1 MAMWKRWTRKRQE
14 DDDDVADE
22 LRSHLS
28 IQAAEQSA
36 RGAGAQEA
44 AAHARRELG
53 NTTRIRE
60 EIYEQARWTPL
71 ESFVADV
78 RFGARL
84 ALKTPVWSA
93 AVIGSLTFGIAL
105 ATKAF
110 SLFYSLLLKPLPYRE
125 PEELVTIWTLAPKT
139 NYPRLNASPAN
150 WRDWRES
157 NRVFTDIGIVKSSY
171 NYNLAAGGEPERIR
185 GARISANM
193 LSVLR
198 VRPFLGRAFTPAE
211 VDRDAPLALIGFGL
225 WTRRFG
231 SDPSVVGRK
240 IDLNG
245 RPVEVIGIMPEG
257 FAFPSRDF
265 ELWAPAYIE
274 PAVFE
279 ARVDNDYQAIARLKP
294 GITMA
299 RAQSELSVITRRISA
314 AHPALEIWLGRQD
327 VLIEPLLAT
336 TSEEARR
343 PLTVVLMS
351 VMALLAIACLNA
363 GVLLSLRAS
372 SRARELALR
381 SALGAR
387 TGRLVSQLFGE
398 IVPLAFAASLG
409 AVLLSFLLVRLAA
422 SYLPINFPRI
432 EQVGVHE
439 PVLLFSLA
447 VCLSVLLLVG
457 LVPGMQIAR
466 QNQSA
471 ALGGNSRSV
480 TGGSRMRR
488 VLMVAQ
494 VALSLT
500 LLLADGLLLR
510 SLANL
515 FEVHPGF
522 STEKVLTAH
531 FVVSRARYKD
541 DAQASAYLD
550 SLVRRVRNIPG
561 VTAAG
566 IVNRL
571 PFSGTAQTGPIE
583 FASRAEAGPI
593 DTDWRSATPGYFEA
607 IGIPLLRGRLFNAND
622 TGTSLRCGLIDEQ
635 LALRMFGS
643 VDAVGQRFRM
653 AAGSF
658 HGEWTTVVGIVGHI
672 HNDGPGADP
681 RPQIYLPETQRMQD
695 RAALVL
701 STSGEPMT
709 FANRVK
715 QAIYE
720 ENPGQALYDV
730 KSMRQW
736 LKDNL
741 QSRST
746 VSFLLGVFACGSL
759 ALACLG
765 LYAVLADS
773 ARQRTREFGIRLA
786 LGATQS
792 RIASLLL
799 REAGTILLAGSVAG
813 LALASL
819 SVRPLRSFLFGVTEF
834 DGVTLLTVPLI
845 LAVTALAA
853 AFKPALSAA
862 RTDPS
867 EALRTE

>member
-71 ESFVADV
+71 EFFVADA

-105 ATKAF
+105 ATTAF
-110 SLFYSLLLKPLPYRE
+110 SLFYSLLLRPLPYPE

-185 GARISANM
+185 GASISANM

-198 VRPFLGRAFTPAE
+198 VRPFLGRTFTPAE

-245 RPVEVIGIMPEG
+245 RQVEVIGIMPEG

-314 AHPALEIWLGRQD
+314 AHPVLEIWLGRQD

-387 TGRLVSQLFGE
+387 TVRLVSQLFGE
-398 IVPLAFAASLG
+398 IVPLAFAASAG

-432 EQVGVHE
+432 EQVGVHG

-447 VCLSVLLLVG
+447 VSLSVLLLVG

-593 DTDWRSATPGYFEA
+593 DTDWRSATPGISKPSAF
-607 IGIPLLRGRLFNAND
+607 L
-622 TGTSLRCGLIDEQ
+622 C
-635 LALRMFGS
+635 S
-643 VDAVGQRFRM
+643 VDACSMRTTQALRC
-653 AAGSF
+653 AAASSTSNSPF
-658 HGEWTTVVGIVGHI
+658 ACSAASTPSANVSEWLPVLFTANGRPWSASSDTSTTTVRAPIRVRKSTY
-672 HNDGPGADP
+672 P
-681 RPQIYLPETQRMQD
+681 RPSACRIVLP
-695 RAALVL
+695 L
-701 STSGEPMT
+701 S
-709 FANRVK
+709 
-715 QAIYE
+715 
-720 ENPGQALYDV
+720 
-730 KSMRQW
+730 
-736 LKDNL
+736 
-741 QSRST
+741 
-746 VSFLLGVFACGSL
+746 
-759 ALACLG
+759 
-765 LYAVLADS
+765 
-773 ARQRTREFGIRLA
+773 
-786 LGATQS
+786 
-792 RIASLLL
+792 
-799 REAGTILLAGSVAG
+799 
-813 LALASL
+813 
-819 SVRPLRSFLFGVTEF
+819 
-834 DGVTLLTVPLI
+834 
-845 LAVTALAA
+845 
-853 AFKPALSAA
+853 
-862 RTDPS
+862 
-867 EALRTE
+867 